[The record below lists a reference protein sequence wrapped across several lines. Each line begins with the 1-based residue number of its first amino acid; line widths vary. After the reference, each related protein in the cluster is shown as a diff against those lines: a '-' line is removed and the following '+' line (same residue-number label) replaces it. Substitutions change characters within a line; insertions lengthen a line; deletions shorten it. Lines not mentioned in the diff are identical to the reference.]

1 MKHRKRILYG
11 GTAMVKKKRKKTMN
25 KILPVLIAI
34 ALIIVIGGAGIGS
47 ILYKKYSY
55 SDEQMDLQKY
65 FNITKTDEVA
75 IVLQNEHI
83 ETKAK
88 LYEGTHYLDFDS
100 VQKLLNDRF
109 YHDVT
114 EELLLYTTPTE
125 IIQTAVGSN
134 VYTIGEEAV
143 NTAYITSFYEGEV
156 LYVAL
161 DYVKNYT
168 DFSYEPYFE
177 PNRMQLTTKWP
188 ETTTAVV
195 KKKTQIRYRGGVKSE
210 ILRQVEKGE
219 SVTVLEK
226 MDKWTKI
233 KTCDAFIGYVPA
245 KVLEKEETLIP
256 DRQPNYV
263 EPEYTC
269 LTRDYKINLGWH
281 QVMSETANSTLDSVV
296 KSNSGLN
303 VISPTWFSLKST
315 DGDIRSIA
323 SRSYVDKAHSMGM
336 EVWALIDNF
345 DKEVSTFQTLSKTT
359 SRTNLIYNLVSEVL
373 KYGID
378 GINVDFEDVSYD
390 AGEPFVQFIR
400 ELSIACRKEGIV
412 LSVDNYVPRESTAHY
427 NRKEQGI
434 VADYVI
440 IMGYDEHWGGGGV
453 AGSVAS
459 LGFVEDGIVQTLED
473 VPANKVINAVPFYT
487 RVWKTA
493 NDKVTSEALDMET
506 ARNFIRNNNLT
517 MTWNAVAGQNYG
529 EIEKGKVLY
538 QIWME
543 DKDSIEAKLA
553 VMKKYNLGGVAAWK
567 LGYETSDI
575 WDIITAY
582 MNS

>member
-1 MKHRKRILYG
+1 MAKR
-11 GTAMVKKKRKKTMN
+11 KRKKKQKM
-25 KILPVLIAI
+25 IPVLVAI
-34 ALIIVIGGAGIGS
+34 ALIIIIGGGVLGS
-47 ILYKKYSY
+47 IFLSKYSY
-55 SDEQMDLQKY
+55 SDEKMDLEEY
-65 FNITKTDEVA
+65 YSIAKTDEVA

-88 LYEGTHYLDFDS
+88 LAQGVYYLDFDS
-100 VQKLLNDRF
+100 VQNLLNDRF
-109 YHDVT
+109 YHDVA
-114 EELLLYTTPTE
+114 EGLLLYTTPTE
-125 IIQTAVGSN
+125 IIRTTVGSD
-134 VYTIGEEAV
+134 VYTIGDETV
-143 NTAYITSFYEGEV
+143 NADYITSFYEGEV

-161 DYVKNYT
+161 DYVRNYT
-168 DFSYEPYFE
+168 NFSYETFTS
-177 PNRMQLTTKWP
+177 PNRMQLTTQWS

-195 KKKTQIRYRGGVKSE
+195 KKDTQIRYRGGVKSD
-210 ILRQVEKGE
+210 ILREVEKGE
-219 SVTVLEK
+219 TVTVLEK
-226 MDKWTKI
+226 MENWTKV
-233 KTCDAFIGYVPA
+233 KTSDAFIGYVPS
-245 KVLEKEETLIP
+245 KVLKDEETFTPSIE
-256 DRQPNYV
+256 PNYV
-263 EPEYTC
+263 EPEYTS

-281 QVMSETANSTLDSVV
+281 QVMSEAANDTLGSAVM
-296 KSNSGLN
+296 SNSGLN

-323 SRSYVDKAHSMGM
+323 TREYVDKAHNMGM

-345 DKEVSTFQTLSKTT
+345 DKDVSTFQTLSKTT
-359 SRTNLIYNLVSEVL
+359 SRTNLIRNLMNEVL
-373 KYGID
+373 KYDID
-378 GINVDFEDVSYD
+378 GINVDFEEVSYD

-400 ELSIACRKEGIV
+400 ELSIECRKEGIV
-412 LSVDNYVPRESTAHY
+412 LSVDNYVPRESTTHY

-440 IMGYDEHWGGGGV
+440 IMGYDEHWGSGGV

-459 LGFVEDGIVQTLED
+459 LGFVEDGIVQTLEE

-487 RVWKTA
+487 RVWKT
-493 NDKVTSEALDMET
+493 NGDKVTSEALDMET
-506 ARNFIRNNNLT
+506 AKNFINKNGLT

-529 EIEKGKVLY
+529 EIQKGNTLY

-553 VMKKYNLGGVAAWK
+553 IMKKYNIGGVAAWK

-575 WDIITAY
+575 WDMIATY